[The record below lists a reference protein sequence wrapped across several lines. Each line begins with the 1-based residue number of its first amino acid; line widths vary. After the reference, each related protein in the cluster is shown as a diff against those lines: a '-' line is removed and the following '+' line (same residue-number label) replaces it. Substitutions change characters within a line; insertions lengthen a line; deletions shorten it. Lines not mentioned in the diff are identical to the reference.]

1 MNMKEK
7 RKPGFG
13 AAMLPI
19 LVMAFVLGIGF
30 GKFRLSVEVLLL
42 VCSFFT
48 VLLGLFYGTTWN
60 EIADAV
66 SEKIG
71 KSFMAIF
78 IFVFVGMIIG
88 TWMLSG
94 TIPMLIYYGLKLLNP
109 QLFLISAFV
118 ITVIVSVCTG
128 TSFGS
133 VGTVGLAL
141 IGVAQGLGVNLPAA
155 AGAIISGAYFGDK
168 MSPLSDTTNL
178 APVAAGTT
186 LFEHIRHMFYT
197 TVPAALVCLVVY
209 FIAGRTGMVVSSVDA
224 SAANEMTEGLA
235 SIYHFNVFLLI
246 PLVVVL
252 VGSAMGKP
260 TIPVMFTASVLAGV
274 LAIVFQGATVAKV
287 ISAAYSGCSLLML
300 GIDPETVTG
309 SI

>member
-1 MNMKEK
+1 MKTK
-7 RKPGFG
+7 RTAPF
-13 AAMLPI
+13 AVAVLPI
-19 LVMAFVLGIGF
+19 LIMAVLMGIGF

-42 VCSFFT
+42 VCSFIT
-48 VLLGLFYGTTWN
+48 VLLAMAYGTTWQ
-60 EIADAV
+60 EVADAV

-94 TIPMLIYYGLKLLNP
+94 TIPMLIYYGLKLLSP
-109 QLFLISAFV
+109 ELFLVCAFI
-118 ITVIVSVCTG
+118 ITTIVSVCTG

-141 IGVAQGLGVNLPAA
+141 IGVASGLGVSLPAA

-186 LFEHIRHMFYT
+186 LFEHIGHMFYT
-197 TVPAALVCLVVY
+197 TIPATIVCLIVY
-209 FIAGRTGMVVSSVDA
+209 FIAGRSD
-224 SAANEMTEGLA
+224 
-235 SIYHFNVFLLI
+235 
-246 PLVVVL
+246 
-252 VGSAMGKP
+252 
-260 TIPVMFTASVLAGV
+260 
-274 LAIVFQGATVAKV
+274 AIVAEGGTMGALEM
-287 ISAAYSGCSLLML
+287 IGGL
-300 GIDPETVTG
+300 
-309 SI
+309 

>member
-1 MNMKEK
+1 
-7 RKPGFG
+7 
-13 AAMLPI
+13 
-19 LVMAFVLGIGF
+19 
-30 GKFRLSVEVLLL
+30 
-42 VCSFFT
+42 
-48 VLLGLFYGTTWN
+48 
-60 EIADAV
+60 
-66 SEKIG
+66 
-71 KSFMAIF
+71 
-78 IFVFVGMIIG
+78 
-88 TWMLSG
+88 
-94 TIPMLIYYGLKLLNP
+94 
-109 QLFLISAFV
+109 
-118 ITVIVSVCTG
+118 
-128 TSFGS
+128 
-133 VGTVGLAL
+133 
-141 IGVAQGLGVNLPAA
+141 
-155 AGAIISGAYFGDK
+155 

-274 LAIVFQGATVAKV
+274 LAIVFQERR
-287 ISAAYSGCSLLML
+287 LQR
-300 GIDPETVTG
+300 
-309 SI
+309 